1 VGGKNLIKMYRL
13 KDIFESVGMKNVR
26 TYIQSGNVLFDSS
39 IGSEEE
45 IIEKIES
52 AVHKELS
59 KEVILIVRTPWE
71 FDSII
76 KLNPF
81 GKIKHT
87 STTKFYTTFLKDKL
101 KKKPL
106 LPLKSDNKNVE
117 IIQISG
123 REIYAA
129 AKEINGKFGFPNNF
143 IENYLGIKATT
154 RNWNTVLKMSEL
166 IIK

>member
-1 VGGKNLIKMYRL
+1 MYCL

-39 IGSEEE
+39 IGSDEE

-52 AVHKELS
+52 AVHKELT
-59 KEVILIVRTPWE
+59 KEVNLIVRTTWE
-71 FDSII
+71 IDSII

-87 STTKFYTTFLKDKL
+87 STTKFYTTFLKDSL

-106 LPLKSDNKNVE
+106 LPLKSENKDVE
-117 IIQISG
+117 IIQISE
-123 REIYAA
+123 REIYAVTR
-129 AKEINGKFGFPNNF
+129 EVNGRFGFPNNF
-143 IENYLGIKATT
+143 IENYFCIKATT